1 METDYS
7 ESSWLSWGLTNVI
20 YVTVL
25 VICKVLYRYK
35 LSFLLLEISVIDWLC
50 QNSLLLFSPPI
61 SIVNQYN
68 SLHQPRYQYKY
79 NDITCY
85 FSNSLLDLLPTP
97 YLLLLAGSLLTPSW
111 TFPTAPFSNFFK
123 DRGVYSIQNGQIL
136 FLKERQRER
145 TENSSLST
153 VEHWFCPGWWTLLHS
168 EKNLLAGP
176 DA

>member
-1 METDYS
+1 M
-7 ESSWLSWGLTNVI
+7 
-20 YVTVL
+20 
-25 VICKVLYRYK
+25 
-35 LSFLLLEISVIDWLC
+35 ID
-50 QNSLLLFSPPI
+50 SIKTLLLFSPPV
-61 SIVNQYN
+61 SILNQYN

-97 YLLLLAGSLLTPSW
+97 YLLLLAGNLLTPSW
-111 TFPTAPFSNFFK
+111 NFPTAPFSNF
-123 DRGVYSIQNGQIL
+123 
-136 FLKERQRER
+136 LKIKGFTPSKMDKSCFQKKGRER

-153 VEHWFCPGWWTLLHS
+153 VEHWFCPAWWTLLHS